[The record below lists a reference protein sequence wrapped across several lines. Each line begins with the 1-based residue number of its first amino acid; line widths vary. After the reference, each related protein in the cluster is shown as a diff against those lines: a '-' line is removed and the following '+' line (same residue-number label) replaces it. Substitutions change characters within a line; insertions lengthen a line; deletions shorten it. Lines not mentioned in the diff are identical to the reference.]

1 MLKKHSLCN
10 LALSIS
16 GALLLSAC
24 GGGSGDSDS
33 AQTSSNVYRY
43 SNLTPCAD
51 TDSDGTCSTYEQQ
64 IAFTGDYANIVNDD
78 GAILTAPKGS
88 DLVSPFTT
96 LIHSEML
103 FNPTLNGEPAQA
115 SSYLQTALGDKVGV
129 NFSTASSTQG
139 PKEQTETL
147 LQSLRQAQTQ
157 GEHGPM
163 LNIAHALDVM
173 IANQTLDLSGFDL
186 RNEPNRHVSLD
197 GQLIIHG
204 SQTDS
209 SLTGAKS
216 VAFNPANNKIVLVD
230 SAESVKQID
239 ITNTNSSELAELQA
253 ARQLQEE
260 LQFDAYSSASSHD
273 DDDDDD
279 DDDHYDWE
287 TILDLL
293 GQQAQEHK
301 LVQIVPALNGVQSYK
316 LYQPKNSYSSNN
328 SKTCTKAS
336 AESSSGVFLASLYEN
351 KPQAASHTQKID
363 AYASASGSVPLP
375 KPKPTPLPKTTDK
388 RAKGC
393 FNDNFNWI
401 KPLYSQN
408 VILAELDGGYSSP
421 DQLRRLKADSLSM
434 GSESFALS
442 STQNVVVPSL
452 DETEL
457 LVVDDGGS
465 GNAVLLNSRTL
476 RETRPAT
483 IAVTNASTATFA
495 ANNQL
500 LFGLKS
506 NKIIWVEKTTAA
518 TQLASLDVD
527 STVRILKTSPNGE
540 YSAAVTNNSLY
551 ILNNNSRTKVKKVT
565 LEGSDVKELFVLNN
579 KAVTVHSDGLNYVQF
594 SDISGPKL
602 KVAAQLMTS
611 SFKDEWAEIPGMDWG
626 PRRLSNILEMKGV
639 SESVYNQFL
648 QIDIEWLPTEASQV
662 SDVTGVNISGL
673 ERGTWVTLYKDL

>member
-64 IAFTGDYANIVNDD
+64 IAFTGDYANIVNDN

-115 SSYLQTALGDKVGV
+115 STYLQTALGDKVGV
-129 NFSTASSTQG
+129 NFSTASSTHG

-157 GEHGPM
+157 GKHGPM

-209 SLTGAKS
+209 SLTEAKS

-239 ITNTNSSELAELQA
+239 ITNTNSFEVAELQA

-260 LQFDAYSSASSHD
+260 LQFDAYSSASSH
-273 DDDDDD
+273 DDDDD

-301 LVQIVPALNGVQSYK
+301 LVQIVPALNSVQSYK

-328 SKTCTKAS
+328 SKTCTKVS

-375 KPKPTPLPKTTDK
+375 KPKPTPIPKTTDK

-540 YSAAVTNNSLY
+540 YSAAVTNNALY
-551 ILNNNSRTKVKKVT
+551 VLNNKSRTKVKKVT
-565 LEGSDVKELFVLNN
+565 LVGSDVKELFVLNN

-611 SFKDEWAEIPGMDWG
+611 SFKDEWAETPGMDWG
-626 PRRLSNILEMKGV
+626 STSLYHILKMKGV
-639 SESVYNQFL
+639 SESVYSQFS
-648 QIDIEWLPTEASQV
+648 QIDITWLPTNASQANE
-662 SDVTGVNISGL
+662 VTGVNISGL
-673 ERGTWVTLYKDL
+673 DRGAWVTLGKDLKP